1 MFLQRL
7 LRLRQA
13 LPQLFNPLVP
23 PRESNRKSTQQQSQQ
38 SDLWRQWHGVNLAKP
53 DWAAWSRTTAT
64 SLHSGS
70 RGALLWMGFNAYNET
85 LSFELPV
92 PASPWMRVIDT
103 SLPSPMDLPET
114 PATYS
119 GVNIPL
125 QSRSFVL
132 LMAQNEARDLKL

>member
-1 MFLQRL
+1 M
-7 LRLRQA
+7 
-13 LPQLFNPLVP
+13 P
-23 PRESNRKSTQQQSQQ
+23 PRETTRKQPQDN
-38 SDLWRQWHGVNLAKP
+38 SDLWRQWHGVQLAQP
-53 DWAAWSRTTAT
+53 ARAAWSRTTAT